1 MASTADSELDR
12 IAEQAVADLRQL
24 SALWREQGS
33 AALDA
38 ALRGDPAWVF
48 AVFDGRAAS
57 EGSVRL
63 FAQRRS
69 AAESDDQLGAVI
81 FCFAVS
87 ATGER
92 LLVAGWGDAYVR
104 LSDGRLDRVA
114 AAPAGDRRA
123 EELAWR
129 LDIGLDDPISV
140 RLPEGLWSGRG
151 MPRALERANRM
162 LDGRLSYVTGAYA
175 IWDGLRAGGYESA
188 VFWSIFSALQDIEH
202 DARAIALGNLKVADS
217 WPSREEQL
225 ATLEIWAAKEGRA
238 ECLALL
244 EQFQGRAFAEAEP
257 AAAHRD
263 YDRS

>member
-12 IAEQAVADLRQL
+12 VADQAVEDLRAL
-24 SALWREQGS
+24 SNLWREQGC

-48 AVFDGRAAS
+48 AVFDGRAGS
-57 EGSVRL
+57 EGFVRL

-69 AAESDDQLGAVI
+69 AAESDDELGAVI
-81 FCFAVS
+81 FCFALS

-92 LLVAGWGDAYVR
+92 LLLAGWGEAYVR

-129 LDIGLDDPISV
+129 LDIGLDDLISV

-151 MPRALERANRM
+151 MPRALDRLRRM
-162 LDGRLSYVTGAYA
+162 VDGRLPYATEAYA
-175 IWDGLRAGGYESA
+175 IWNDLQAAGCHSA
-188 VFWSIFSALQDIEH
+188 VFWSIFSALQDIEY

-238 ECLALL
+238 ECLAQL
-244 EQFQGRAFAEAEP
+244 EQILGRAFAEAEQALSATRAP
-257 AAAHRD
+257 D
-263 YDRS
+263 P